1 MSSQE
6 SESAEQ
12 LQQQRKKRRRRNNSN
27 RGPPSRLDWM
37 GGGFALGEQN
47 DDNIVTQ
54 SAAAAENNDSG
65 DDDKLITPRA
75 DSTTAIDLTGKDSD
89 DDDDDRDLK
98 KKNGKEESKWKCQ
111 RCTLLNPQSTAVCS
125 ACDADARRESTRN
138 NNTKKENNGNGDDD
152 SDDSEFPSITMR
164 RKKNGKSSS
173 SCSTIRNN
181 KAVSLNSQKNAP
193 RKRSTSSSS
202 SRSSKKIIAV
212 TAQKKQ
218 IEKPQNLSKEM
229 WTDKHAPNCTKDLCV
244 APKKIDEVRQWLAS
258 HTNCRRTK
266 RESIQTVSTTTSEA
280 LAPWEMPDEWET
292 DILSPD
298 AKLMILVGSPGIGK
312 SAMVHTLAAELNL
325 EIVTWNDAHA
335 DFVDYQS
342 QSMDAYLP
350 YQSQMNSFE
359 EFLSSGGVG
368 MDTLDL
374 DVGSD
379 SDGPTMTK
387 EAKKKREQNHGSII
401 LIEEIPNLYNAQAA
415 QSFRNV
421 MERHI
426 QRTIVPTIFI
436 YSDVYEGKHK
446 PDELERVIPSNIL
459 YSNLVQ
465 ILTIQ
470 PATKAKMKKCL
481 QSIAKTEGIGTV
493 SSEFFEEMHLSSGG
507 DMRHAVLAMQFR
519 FSSTNTR
526 LHKKEST
533 KRDTKLSMFHALGK
547 LIHAKRKPLCQDTLE
562 ETKMWDDG
570 RGPLE
575 FDPEDILSRS
585 GMGVGSVV
593 SFLSYHCPD
602 YFTDITEMSRA
613 FDRFSEADMFVNKF
627 YQGGGQATMDYA
639 SSIGSRAIADSN
651 RTPAPPAFRQLSAP
665 KVFGV
670 MRKSSE
676 NEIKMDQLRKRLS
689 HGSGKIA
696 LDSNIG
702 SAHRFVTESL
712 PHMRCILPEEVNYA
726 LAHLHSYANDSENNN
741 LPYTTSQEEARAK
754 ENEILLEDDI
764 VDEDDW

>member
-6 SESAEQ
+6 SAAEQ
-12 LQQQRKKRRRRNNSN
+12 QQIMRKKRRRRNNTN

-37 GGGFALGEQN
+37 GGDFGFGGQGS
-47 DDNIVTQ
+47 DNKIVTQ
-54 SAAAAENNDSG
+54 SAAQNENDSC
-65 DDDKLITPRA
+65 DDDETLLTPRA
-75 DSTTAIDLTGKDSD
+75 DSAIDLTGS
-89 DDDDDRDLK
+89 DDDRDTIK
-98 KKNGKEESKWKCQ
+98 KGNKKENKKWKCQ
-111 RCTLLNPQSTAVCS
+111 RCTLQNPQTATVCS
-125 ACDADARRESTRN
+125 ACDARRESTRN
-138 NNTKKENNGNGDDD
+138 NKKRENNKKENNRNEGDN
-152 SDDSEFPSITMR
+152 SDDSEFPAITMK
-164 RKKNGKSSS
+164 RKNNGISRTS
-173 SCSTIRNN
+173 STIR
-181 KAVSLNSQKNAP
+181 KKQ
-193 RKRSTSSSS
+193 STSSSS
-202 SRSSKKIIAV
+202 SRSSKKTLLATV

-218 IEKPQNLSKEM
+218 HQHHSKEM
-229 WTDKHAPNCTKDLCV
+229 WTDKHAPKCTKDLCV
-244 APKKIDEVRQWLAS
+244 APKKIDEVKQWLDS
-258 HTNCRRTK
+258 HTNCRQTK
-266 RESIQTVSTTTSEA
+266 RESSVQSKTIIEED
-280 LAPWEMPDEWET
+280 LDPWEMPDEWET
-292 DILSPD
+292 DVLSPD

-312 SAMVHTLAAELNL
+312 SAMVHALAVDLNL
-325 EIVTWNDAHA
+325 EILTWNDAHHA
-335 DFVDYQS
+335 EFVDYRES
-342 QSMDAYLP
+342 HSMDAYLP

-359 EFLSSGGVG
+359 EFLSAGGVG
-368 MDTLDL
+368 MDSLEL
-374 DVGSD
+374 DVGGD
-379 SDGPTMTK
+379 DDDDDRPTMK
-387 EAKKKREQNHGSII
+387 GSKKGEQTHGSMI

-436 YSDVYEGKHK
+436 YSDVHEGKHK
-446 PDELERVIPSNIL
+446 PEELERLIPSTIL

-465 ILTIQ
+465 ILTIH

-481 QSIAKTEGIGTV
+481 QSIAKTEGIGTLT
-493 SSEFFEEMHLSSGG
+493 SDFCEEMHLSSGG

-519 FSSTNTR
+519 FSSSSTR
-526 LHKKEST
+526 QHVGKEST

-585 GMGVGSVV
+585 GMAVGSAV

-613 FDRFSEADMFVNKF
+613 FDRFSEADMFVNRF
-627 YQGGGQATMDYA
+627 YQGGAGQSTLECA
-639 SSIGSRAIADSN
+639 SSIASRAIADSN

-670 MRKSSE
+670 MKKSSE
-676 NEIKMDQLRKRLS
+676 NEVKMDQLRKRLS
-689 HGSGKIA
+689 LGGGKIA

-702 SAHRFVTESL
+702 SANRFVTESL

-726 LAHLHSYANDSENNN
+726 LSNLHSYANDSGNNN
-741 LPYTTSQEEARAK
+741 ATDATSHEEALAK
-754 ENEILLEDDI
+754 ENEVLLEDDI
-764 VDEDDW
+764 VDDDDW

>member
-6 SESAEQ
+6 SASAEQ
-12 LQQQRKKRRRRNNSN
+12 LQRKKRRRRNNSN

-37 GGGFALGEQN
+37 GGGFGFGGQGGDN
-47 DDNIVTQ
+47 NIVTQ
-54 SAAAAENNDSG
+54 STAPENDS
-65 DDDKLITPRA
+65 DEKLMTPRA
-75 DSTTAIDLTGKDSD
+75 DEAIDLTGKDSD
-89 DDDDDRDLK
+89 DDDRDT
-98 KKNGKEESKWKCQ
+98 KKNGKKNDSKWKCQ
-111 RCTLLNPQSTAVCS
+111 RCTLLNPQSNMVCG
-125 ACDADARRESTRN
+125 ACDARRESTRN
-138 NNTKKENNGNGDDD
+138 NTKKENNRNDGDG
-152 SDDSEFPSITMR
+152 SDDSEFPTITMKS
-164 RKKNGKSSS
+164 KKNGISSS
-173 SCSTIRNN
+173 TSAIRNN
-181 KAVSLNSQKNAP
+181 KAASLNSQKNQP
-193 RKRSTSSSS
+193 RKRTTSS
-202 SRSSKKIIAV
+202 SRSSKKTVFAA

-218 IEKPQNLSKEM
+218 PQNHNSKEM
-229 WTDKHAPNCTKDLCV
+229 WTDKHAPKCTKDLCV
-244 APKKIDEVRQWLAS
+244 APKKIDEVKQWLAS
-258 HTNCRRTK
+258 HTNCRQTK
-266 RESIQTVSTTTSEA
+266 RESVQSKTPLED
-280 LAPWEMPDEWET
+280 LDPWEMPDEWET
-292 DILSPD
+292 DVLSPD

-312 SAMVHTLAAELNL
+312 SATVHALAAELNL
-325 EIVTWNDAHA
+325 EILTWNDAHA
-335 DFVDYQS
+335 EFVDYQS

-368 MDTLDL
+368 MDTLEL
-374 DVGSD
+374 DVGD
-379 SDGPTMTK
+379 DG
-387 EAKKKREQNHGSII
+387 EKKGDQTHGSII
-401 LIEEIPNLYNAQAA
+401 LIEETPNLYNAQAA

-446 PDELERVIPSNIL
+446 PEELERLIPSNIL

-481 QSIAKTEGIGTV
+481 QSIAKTEGIGTL
-493 SSEFFEEMHLSSGG
+493 SSDFFEEMHLSSGG

-519 FSSTNTR
+519 FSSKNAR
-526 LHKKEST
+526 QQQSGKEST

-547 LIHAKRKPLCQDTLE
+547 LIHAKRKPLCQDTME

-585 GMGVGSVV
+585 GMAVGSAV

-613 FDRFSEADMFVNKF
+613 FDRFSEADMFVSRF
-627 YQGGGQATMDYA
+627 YQGGAGQSTLEYA

-670 MRKSSE
+670 MKKSSE
-676 NEIKMDQLRKRLS
+676 NEVKMDQLRKRLS
-689 HGSGKIA
+689 LASGKIA

-726 LAHLHSYANDSENNN
+726 LANLHSYANDSGSKNAAD
-741 LPYTTSQEEARAK
+741 TTSQEEALAK
-754 ENEILLEDDI
+754 ENEVLMEDDI
-764 VDEDDW
+764 VDDDDW

>member
-12 LQQQRKKRRRRNNSN
+12 RQQQRKKRRRRNISN

-37 GGGFALGEQN
+37 GGGFGFGQEGEN
-47 DDNIVTQ
+47 DNSIVITQ
-54 SAAAAENNDSG
+54 SAAPENDSG
-65 DDDKLITPRA
+65 DEKLITPRA
-75 DSTTAIDLTGKDSD
+75 EATIDLTGKDSD
-89 DDDDDRDLK
+89 DDRDA
-98 KKNGKEESKWKCQ
+98 KKNGKQKQNQWKCQ
-111 RCTLLNPQSTAVCS
+111 RCTLLNAQSTAVCG
-125 ACDADARRESTRN
+125 ACDARRESTRN
-138 NNTKKENNGNGDDD
+138 KTKKENNRNGDL
-152 SDDSEFPSITMR
+152 SDDSEFPSIAT
-164 RKKNGKSSS
+164 KKKSGSS
-173 SCSTIRNN
+173 NSSSTIRNN
-181 KAVSLNSQKNAP
+181 KAASMNSQKNQP
-193 RKRSTSSSS
+193 RKRSTSL
-202 SRSSKKIIAV
+202 SRSSKKTTFAA
-212 TAQKKQ
+212 TAKKKQ
-218 IEKPQNLSKEM
+218 QQSRSKEM
-229 WTDKHAPNCTKDLCV
+229 WTDKHAPKCTKDLCV
-244 APKKIDEVRQWLAS
+244 APKKIDEVKQWLTS

-266 RESIQTVSTTTSEA
+266 RESIQSDTSED
-280 LAPWEMPDEWET
+280 LAPWEMPAEWEME
-292 DILSPD
+292 ILSPD

-312 SAMVHTLAAELNL
+312 SAMVHALADELNL
-325 EIVTWNDAHA
+325 EILTWNDAHA
-335 DFVDYQS
+335 DFVDYQT

-368 MDTLDL
+368 MDTLEL
-374 DVGSD
+374 DVGD
-379 SDGPTMTK
+379 DVPTMK
-387 EAKKKREQNHGSII
+387 DAKKNKEQNHGSII
-401 LIEEIPNLYNAQAA
+401 LIEEIPNLHNAQAA

-421 MERHI
+421 MEHHI

-446 PDELERVIPSNIL
+446 PEELERLIPSNIL

-481 QSIAKTEGIGTV
+481 QAIAKTEGIGTL
-493 SSEFFEEMHLSSGG
+493 SSDFFEEMHLNSGG

-526 LHKKEST
+526 QHSGKEST

-547 LIHAKRKPLCQDTLE
+547 LLHAKRKPLCQDTLE
-562 ETKMWDDG
+562 ETKMWEDG

-585 GMGVGSVV
+585 GMGVGSAV
-593 SFLSYHCPD
+593 SFLSYHGPD

-613 FDRFSEADMFVNKF
+613 FDRFSEADMFVSRN
-627 YQGGGQATMDYA
+627 YQEGGQSLLDYA

-651 RTPAPPAFRQLSAP
+651 LTPAPPTFRQLSAP

-676 NEIKMDQLRKRLS
+676 NEVKMDQLRKRLS
-689 HGSGKIA
+689 LGSGQIA

-712 PHMRCILPEEVNYA
+712 PYMKEILPAEVNYA
-726 LAHLHSYANDSENNN
+726 LAHLHSYANDSGNNAAD
-741 LPYTTSQEEARAK
+741 TTSHEEEALAK
-754 ENEILLEDDI
+754 ENEVLLEDDI
-764 VDEDDW
+764 VDDDDW